1 MNTSILLGFGT
12 NILTADF
19 WKILFCCHSDGFAN
33 TNGLAGELEQ
43 GYSGLSATCWLL
55 LFMNYFSFSLIFAP
69 DIICKSNELPS
80 RSLQTEQVWQLYTAY
95 VDKKE
100 LNMKTNWN
108 ILSINTDFASYWLEE
123 LVMVQSYNL
132 KPGTEK
138 TYFWRRVCRKILHK
152 IKEVLHSY
160 MPRN

>member
-19 WKILFCCHSDGFAN
+19 WKILFSCHSDGFAN

-55 LFMNYFSFSLIFAP
+55 LFMTYFSFSLIFGP

-80 RSLQTEQVWQLYTAY
+80 RSLQTVSRSDNFILPMWI
-95 VDKKE
+95 KKE
-100 LNMKTNWN
+100 LNMKTN
-108 ILSINTDFASYWLEE
+108 
-123 LVMVQSYNL
+123 
-132 KPGTEK
+132 
-138 TYFWRRVCRKILHK
+138 
-152 IKEVLHSY
+152 
-160 MPRN
+160 